1 MSYYGMETDAVQS
14 VGKQIF
20 DLEPE
25 ATAAVTGVLSS
36 YMDASGVVH
45 HPVVS
50 AALTAYHDTHQKGH
64 LSFPESVRALGSNTA
79 LGGTAIAEGN
89 NEASSVQRSSLKTQD
104 DFVRLMDPKMS
115 V

>member
-1 MSYYGMETDAVQS
+1 MSYYGMEPDTVQS

-25 ATAAVTGVLSS
+25 ATTAVNGVLSS
-36 YMDASGVVH
+36 YLDASGAVH
-45 HPVVS
+45 HPVVT

-79 LGGTAIAEGN
+79 LGGKAIVDGN
-89 NEASSVQRSSLKTQD
+89 NEASAVQQSSARTQE
-104 DFVRLMDPKMS
+104 DFVRLMDPRMS